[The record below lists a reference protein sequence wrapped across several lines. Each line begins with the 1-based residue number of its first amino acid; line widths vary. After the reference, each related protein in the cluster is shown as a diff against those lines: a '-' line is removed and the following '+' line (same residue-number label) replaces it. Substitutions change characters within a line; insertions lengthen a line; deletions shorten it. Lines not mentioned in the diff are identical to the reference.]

1 MFTFKNKLTGETKE
15 MPVKPK
21 ARNAMFW
28 SKWDLVDGEDKK
40 EDKVKDET
48 GKKFKGGKNKKV
60 DNKDVKT
67 K

>member
-1 MFTFKNKLTGETKE
+1 MFKFENKLTGETKE

-21 ARNAMFW
+21 VRNAMFW
-28 SKWDLVDGEDKK
+28 SKWELVEGKEKK
-40 EDKVKDET
+40 EDET